1 LDDYRS
7 RFPEAARQV
16 RPRHADMP
24 YRGLLTLVNARL
36 EATREEN
43 HPEGYTAVS
52 ELLDDLQLIATS
64 LLDHLGLHAGAYAV
78 QRLIRR
84 VRTFGFHLAR
94 LDVRQDSRVHD
105 EALAALLND
114 EGWAERDAADRTQR
128 LQPYASDSKK
138 FTGESNESATTM
150 QAVFRAMQDARSQH
164 GVDAV
169 GLYIISMARSAA
181 DVLAVLALARHG
193 GLVDDKNVVPLD
205 VAPLFETVDD
215 LKNAPATLRALL
227 DDPVYRDHLA
237 ARGNRQWVMLG
248 YSDSGKD
255 GGTLASRWGLQRA
268 QVELLELAQRAD
280 IKLAFFHG
288 RGGSASR
295 GGARITPALM
305 SSPRGAVAG
314 MLRVT
319 EQGEVIHR
327 KYGIRALALRNLE
340 QTVGAV
346 LRASLRPRDIEP
358 REARWRERMN
368 LLSAS
373 SRKAYRAFV
382 DHEHFVDYFRTATP
396 IDVIER
402 MTLGSRPASRR
413 SMRGVHDLRAI
424 PWVFAWTQCRSILPG
439 WYGLGSALEQGA
451 GEFGEDAL
459 VEMARDWPF
468 FSNMLDDVEM
478 VLATCDLDIAEAFS
492 KLSGPLHDE
501 FFGMIRDEFE
511 RTRRW
516 VVKLKG
522 VDDLLKGDPRLAR
535 SIRLRNPYVDPMSL
549 LQLDLLQRWRA
560 GNGED
565 DALLRALVA
574 CVNGVSQGLE
584 NTG

>member
-1 LDDYRS
+1 
-7 RFPEAARQV
+7 
-16 RPRHADMP
+16 
-24 YRGLLTLVNARL
+24 
-36 EATREEN
+36 
-43 HPEGYTAVS
+43 
-52 ELLDDLQLIATS
+52 
-64 LLDHLGLHAGAYAV
+64 
-78 QRLIRR
+78 
-84 VRTFGFHLAR
+84 
-94 LDVRQDSRVHD
+94 
-105 EALAALLND
+105 
-114 EGWAERDAADRTQR
+114 
-128 LQPYASDSKK
+128 
-138 FTGESNESATTM
+138 
-150 QAVFRAMQDARSQH
+150 
-164 GVDAV
+164 
-169 GLYIISMARSAA
+169 
-181 DVLAVLALARHG
+181 
-193 GLVDDKNVVPLD
+193 
-205 VAPLFETVDD
+205 
-215 LKNAPATLRALL
+215 
-227 DDPVYRDHLA
+227 
-237 ARGNRQWVMLG
+237 
-248 YSDSGKD
+248 
-255 GGTLASRWGLQRA
+255 
-268 QVELLELAQRAD
+268 
-280 IKLAFFHG
+280 
-288 RGGSASR
+288 
-295 GGARITPALM
+295 M

-346 LRASLRPRDIEP
+346 LRASLRPRDVEP
-358 REARWRERMN
+358 REERWREQMN
-368 LLSAS
+368 VLSAS

-451 GEFGEDAL
+451 DEFGEDAL

-478 VLATCDLDIAEAFS
+478 VLAKCDLDIAEAFS

-511 RTRRW
+511 CTRRW
-516 VVKLKG
+516 VLKLKG
-522 VDDLLKGDPRLAR
+522 VDDLLQGDPRFAR

-560 GNGED
+560 GDGKD